1 LKWMFAAKLKS
12 KKKHKMTFG
21 KILKT
26 LLILILMG
34 MVYSLGIAVAENIQ
48 VDQAIQNFKDR
59 STFVEEVT
67 IEYSLANYQTRRYYK
82 VSRETSYELA
92 DTRSVFYN
100 DTKKFLG
107 QKGDIFLS
115 QQSPFPYNAWAHLFI
130 SYYFGGHAAIN
141 NGNNRFIE
149 AVGFPE
155 DDETILDFIL
165 HPGDQPHDYSATVS
179 NSYTNYWMN
188 PVYRSESDPE
198 YPYYGS
204 RYRNEFIG
212 LRVKNI
218 TSEQIDGAVNY
229 AQSKVDKNLYNF
241 LFFLDMEY
249 KFYCTDLVSRAYQS
263 VMVEES
269 KQRLYSRALN
279 DDRFITSVNDIILSK
294 ETYMIFYVEVID
306 DIWHI
311 YYLEDMEG

>member
-1 LKWMFAAKLKS
+1 MKWMFSLKIKT
-12 KKKHKMTFG
+12 KKKHKVTVG
-21 KILKT
+21 KVLKT

-34 MVYSLGIAVAENIQ
+34 MIYSLGIAVAENIQ
-48 VDQAIQNFKDR
+48 VDRAIQNFKER

-67 IEYSLANYQTRRYYK
+67 IEYSLGNYQTRRYHK
-82 VSRETSYELA
+82 VSRETSYELE

-141 NGNNRFIE
+141 DGNNRFVE

-155 DDETILDFIL
+155 ADETILDFIL
-165 HPGDQPHDYSATVS
+165 HPGDQPHNFSATVS
-179 NSYTNYWMN
+179 NSYSNYWLN

-198 YPYYGS
+198 YPYYGNK
-204 RYRNEFIG
+204 YRNEFVG
-212 LRVKNI
+212 LRVKHI
-218 TSEQIDGAVNY
+218 TAEQIDGAVSY

-249 KFYCTDLVSRAYQS
+249 KYYCTDLVSRAYQR
-263 VMVEES
+263 VMVEEN
-269 KQRLYSRALN
+269 KQRNYSRALN
-279 DDRFITSVNDIILSK
+279 DDRFITSVNDLILSD
-294 ETYMIFYVEVID
+294 ETYIIFYVEVID

-311 YYLEDMEG
+311 YYLDDMEG